1 MKVRICVNIELDQDK
16 WAKYNNI
23 PLREVREDVKDT
35 VPLFIEQQF
44 REIPQLGECT
54 VERAEG

>member
-1 MKVRICVNIELDQDK
+1 MKIRACVVIDLDQEK

-23 PLREVREDVKDT
+23 PLKEVRDDVKDT
-35 VPLFIEQQF
+35 IPLFIEQQF
-44 REIPQLGECT
+44 REIQQLGECT